1 MYKSIKRIAI
11 AFIAIMLIL
20 QVGINHNIYANDTT
34 LSEEEVKS
42 QIEAINKKKTCGKFD
57 FYKYDMDELCK
68 SYQAA
73 QMINNYFEGN
83 DFEKI
88 LYNVEQWILPYENSA
103 GEFGCAIYEIKD
115 GKIEMSLQSIGAE
128 TAYNM
133 KVKDS
138 RYEGININEV
148 KDIKYVDNFFYNMK
162 LVYIEMENGDEFI
175 VPFTNEK
182 VNRWNSLVTAQ
193 VYTIDEFFR
202 VMYRHYD
209 ELTEEEMIEWAK
221 AHPNDT
227 STGNVNNLRNVP
239 LSEDVKIVRNQT
251 GGNGMPMLLYASAG
265 IAILG
270 IGIVTVRWKLK
281 QKNKTI

>member
-1 MYKSIKRIAI
+1 MYKSIKGIAI
-11 AFIAIMLIL
+11 AFIAIMLVL

-42 QIEAINKKKTCGKFD
+42 QIDAINKKESSGMFG
-57 FYKYDMDELCK
+57 FYKYDTEELCK
-68 SYQAA
+68 IYQAA
-73 QMINNYFEGN
+73 QMINNYYEGN

-88 LYNVEQWILPYENSA
+88 IYNVEEWILPYENSA
-103 GEFGCAIYEIKD
+103 GEFGYAIYEMKD
-115 GKIEMSLQSIGAE
+115 GKIEMSQQSIGAE
-128 TAYNM
+128 TSYNM
-133 KVKDS
+133 KVMEG
-138 RYEGININEV
+138 RYEGIDINEV
-148 KDIKYVDNFFYNMK
+148 KDIKYVDNFFYSMK

-182 VNRWNSLVTAQ
+182 VNEWNSLVSAQ

-202 VMYRHYD
+202 VMYRYYD

-227 STGNVNNLRNVP
+227 SVGNINNMRSVP
-239 LSEDVKIVRNQT
+239 LSEDVKIVKNQT
-251 GGNGMPMLLYASAG
+251 GGIGMTMLYTTAG
-265 IAILG
+265 IFILG